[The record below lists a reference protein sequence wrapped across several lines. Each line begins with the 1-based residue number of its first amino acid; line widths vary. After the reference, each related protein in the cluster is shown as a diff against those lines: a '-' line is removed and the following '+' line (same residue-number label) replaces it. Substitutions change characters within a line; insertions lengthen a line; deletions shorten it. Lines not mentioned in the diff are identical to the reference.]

1 MAFTFWMKH
10 VMKKYGTV
18 AVFIHAYVSC
28 ATTTGLYIAIDN
40 NADVDSLLSRV
51 GISPS
56 VSVEAPPALVPSAH
70 DEILHDAVGGVPN
83 CSEVVRDASK
93 RERPRNRTA
102 ELVASSGGAI
112 ALAILYNRALLPVRV
127 PITIA
132 LTPPISRALQRRG
145 LI

>member
-10 VMKKYGTV
+10 VMKKYGTM

-40 NADVDSLLSRV
+40 NADV

-70 DEILHDAVGGVPN
+70 DEILHDAVGSVPN
-83 CSEVVRDASK
+83 RSEVV
-93 RERPRNRTA
+93 
-102 ELVASSGGAI
+102 L
-112 ALAILYNRALLPVRV
+112 
-127 PITIA
+127 
-132 LTPPISRALQRRG
+132 
-145 LI
+145 